1 MHAASQ
7 DQSLDSCP
15 TFWRCREGGHKVFPE
30 TGLGLAAPTR
40 SSPSVERPEEGGRLE
55 EDHGISESSGEH
67 GRMSGLYTD
76 NAGFAF
82 QLHAGGTG
90 QGTQSLP

>member
-15 TFWRCREGGHKVFPE
+15 TFWRCREGGHEVFPE

-40 SSPSVERPEEGGRLE
+40 SSPSVGGPEEGGGLE
-55 EDHGISESSGEH
+55 EIMG
-67 GRMSGLYTD
+67 
-76 NAGFAF
+76 
-82 QLHAGGTG
+82 
-90 QGTQSLP
+90 SLILW